1 MKSRLNLTLV
11 ALLVLVTAQ
20 WAFAQ
25 ITITRSFSKITLGMS
40 IQELQAVYET
50 KEIASSSVLPGER
63 LLGIDGQFPGV
74 TRVLCTF
81 YLGKLFH
88 IEVSYTPQFTRRV
101 PWKTFVDPVKKKYG
115 EGWSF
120 ESTQGE
126 VIIWNDGKT
135 SFILEQKAAP
145 KSPSIYVASLADDD
159 LYNARQESCPSRKY
173 KV

>member
-1 MKSRLNLTLV
+1 MKSRLNLILV
-11 ALLVLVTAQ
+11 TLLVLVTVQ

-25 ITITRSFSKITLGMS
+25 ITITRAFSKIALGMS

-50 KEIASSSVLPGER
+50 KEIASSSLLPGER
-63 LLGIDGQFPGV
+63 LLGIDGQFPG
-74 TRVLCTF
+74 TSRVLCTF

-88 IEVSYTPQFTRRV
+88 IEVSYTPQFSRRV
-101 PWKTFVDPVKKKYG
+101 PWETFVEPVIKKYG
-115 EGWSF
+115 KGWSF
-120 ESTQGE
+120 QSPEGE

-135 SFILEQKAAP
+135 SFVLEQKVAP
-145 KSPSIYVASLADDD
+145 KSPSIYVANLADDE